1 MGQSL
6 YDALV
11 GRNLVLYADN
21 ELRQHALST
30 VGVEGVRGWRIA
42 KEKASKKIDVIIAL
56 SLACVSAM
64 EHRGE
69 IGSRSARGFNRAVHV
84 ASRFATPYSSG
95 RRCSHLQLSSLK
107 VIMAALPCWRPSRAR
122 Q

>member
-1 MGQSL
+1 LPIKEYPQTQANCTAMGQSL

-30 VGVEGVRGWRIA
+30 VGVEGVHGWRIA

-84 ASRFATPYSSG
+84 AKDTIEPFRDSIFVGQT
-95 RRCSHLQLSSLK
+95 
-107 VIMAALPCWRPSRAR
+107 V
-122 Q
+122 